1 MTARPVL
8 LWLILLLVASIIP
21 IHAQKRHLVPDQYAT
36 IQAAIDA
43 ASAGDTVMVRPGSYH
58 EFLVLRD
65 SVVVRSEGV
74 DDGQWNRALRT
85 IIHSEGLR
93 DGNGNIPPVVNCADG
108 AVLDG
113 FTVTGMDTVN
123 HHLPGHSH
131 AVQNRGTSATIID
144 CIVHSNGST
153 GIGSHDKDGRE
164 ANPTIVHNKVYRNF
178 GIGIGFNHTSK
189 GVARENEVYE
199 NREVGIGI
207 QNGASPVIE
216 ANWVIQNGWNG
227 ISAREGAWPRIIDN
241 WIIENGTDPTGEG
254 VPINAGVGIGLD
266 STGWVARP
274 GVSPEPAYVARNTVD
289 GNPSGG
295 IMSRNRSRFYAELNG
310 CINNGNFQISVTDGS
325 EAVVR
330 RNTAECTVD
339 SLDVGGIVVAR
350 ANGAAVSYNQVRK
363 CRTTGIAVTG
373 DATAR
378 IDSNIIVDGSGS
390 GIHMDGPA
398 SVVTFR
404 ENIIARTAGP
414 AFIIEEGEADI
425 RRSLMTENGGGAI
438 FHPEAKV
445 RFINNTISA
454 SPGIAG
460 RGVAVNG
467 RSGSTCYN
475 NIVVGYTVGFFLEE
489 NPVIDY
495 NCTFGNQGYNGPP
508 GTGGAGAVTGDPL
521 FTNTPPQR
529 YSLQAQSPCIDTG
542 HPDAQYNDPD
552 GTRADIGAFPFD
564 HTTGVPAFAVPG
576 EPRLAAWP
584 TMTHGPVEVMV
595 QDVSRFPG
603 NGQLL
608 VYSMLG
614 TLLREFRLIDGH
626 ASVDLSSLPDGWYF
640 LKTVDGGTS
649 LLTRVCLRHR

>member
-8 LWLILLLVASIIP
+8 LWLILLLVASSVHV
-21 IHAQKRHLVPDQYAT
+21 HAQQRHVVPDQYAT

-164 ANPTIVHNKVYRNF
+164 ANPTIIHNKVYRNF

-189 GVARENEVYE
+189 GVAQDNEVYE

-207 QNGASPVIE
+207 QNGASPHIFRNQVYH
-216 ANWVIQNGWNG
+216 NGWNG
-227 ISAREGAWPRIIDN
+227 ISAREGAWPNILSNIVY
-241 WIIENGTDPTGEG
+241 ENGVDPTGEG
-254 VPINAGVGIGLD
+254 VPLNAGAGIGLD
-266 STGWVARP
+266 STGWIARP
-274 GVSPEPAYVARNTVD
+274 GKTPGMMLVSGNQVD

-295 IMSRNRSRFYAELNG
+295 IMSRNHALFIADLNV
-310 CINNGNFQISVTDGS
+310 CWSNGNFQIAVTDSS
-325 EAVVR
+325 EAWIDANVLKR
-330 RNTAECTVD
+330 QDTTVQA
-339 SLDVGGIVVAR
+339 GGIVVAR
-350 ANGAAVSYNQVRK
+350 GSRASVRWN
-363 CRTTGIAVTG
+363 TIEGYSTAGLAVTG
-373 DATAR
+373 NATAFVEEGEIHR
-378 IDSNIIVDGSGS
+378 CLGS
-390 GIHMDGPA
+390 GIHVEGTYSRLTLDNVRIRDCDGPG
-398 SVVTFR
+398 
-404 ENIIARTAGP
+404 I
-414 AFIIEEGEADI
+414 IIEAGEIDV
-425 RRSLMTENGGGAI
+425 RSNLLVNNSGGGAI
-438 FHPEAKV
+438 LHPTATV
-445 RFINNTISA
+445 RFINNTIVA
-454 SPGIAG
+454 SPGIVG
-460 RGVAVNG
+460 RGVAING
-467 RSGSTCYN
+467 RSRSVCYN

-508 GTGGAGAVTGDPL
+508 GSGGAGAISEDPL
-521 FTNTPPQR
+521 FTDAPPER
-529 YSLQAQSPCIDTG
+529 YSLQAASPCIDAG
-542 HPDAQYNDPD
+542 HPQYKDPD

-595 QDVSRFPG
+595 QDVSTFPG
-603 NGQLL
+603 NARLQLF
-608 VYSMLG
+608 SMLG

-640 LKTVDGGTS
+640 LKTMDGGTS